1 MKGEDMRSGLKI
13 AFCVAVLTALV
24 LTVGAQNKET
34 KLTGKITCAK
44 CDLKLEKECA
54 TVIVVPENGKDAV
67 YYLDAKSSK
76 ANHDVICQV
85 PKQGS
90 VTGVVSEKG
99 GKKTIT
105 ATKVEFQ
112 K

>member
-1 MKGEDMRSGLKI
+1 MRSVLKI
-13 AFCVAVLTALV
+13 ALCVAVLTALA
-24 LTVGAQNKET
+24 LTVGAQNHET
-34 KLTGKITCAK
+34 QLTGKITCAK
-44 CDLKLEKECA
+44 CDLKLEKNCA
-54 TVIVVPENGKDAV
+54 TVVVVNENGKDAV
-67 YYLDAKSSK
+67 YYLDAKSGK
-76 ANHDVICQV
+76 ANHDAICQGS
-85 PKQGS
+85 KQGT

>member
-1 MKGEDMRSGLKI
+1 MRSALKMV
-13 AFCVAVLTALV
+13 FCVVVFVALTLAVA
-24 LTVGAQNKET
+24 AQNKAIS
-34 KLTGKITCAK
+34 LTGKITCAK
-44 CDLKLEKECA
+44 CDLKIEKECA
-54 TVIVVPENGKDAV
+54 TVIVVNENGKDAI
-67 YYLDAKSSK
+67 YYLDEKSSK
-76 ANHDVICQV
+76 TNHDAICQSA
-85 PKQGS
+85 KQGS